1 MNLAAAVLVIAAGP
15 DLLTARLPYQPG
27 QYASGEI
34 PRLPAGPAVRSRS
47 HHGRIGTTLFPATA
61 GKYNCPLLRADL
73 PWMYDD
79 MAAAEA
85 AGYLNPVSQL
95 EAALIGGVVAV

>member
-1 MNLAAAVLVIAAGP
+1 
-15 DLLTARLPYQPG
+15 
-27 QYASGEI
+27 
-34 PRLPAGPAVRSRS
+34 
-47 HHGRIGTTLFPATA
+47 
-61 GKYNCPLLRADL
+61 
-73 PWMYDD
+73 MYDD